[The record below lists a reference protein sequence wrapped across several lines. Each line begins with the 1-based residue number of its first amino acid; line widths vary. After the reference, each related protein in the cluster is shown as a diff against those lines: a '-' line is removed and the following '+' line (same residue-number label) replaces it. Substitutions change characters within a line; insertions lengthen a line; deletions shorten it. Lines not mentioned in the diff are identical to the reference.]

1 MIGLRGELRLDKG
14 ELVCSMPRSRC
25 FFWCGC
31 SYARDRVDG
40 FDGDTAIDEVW
51 LLR

>member
-25 FFWCGC
+25 FFGAAAVTPEIGLMVLMVIPRLMKCG
-31 SYARDRVDG
+31 Y
-40 FDGDTAIDEVW
+40 
-51 LLR
+51 